1 MRRQRSSMSD
11 SQLPFT
17 CSRGFKLIS
26 QVINITDIDF
36 KKRSISLNTELHFIQ
51 QNLTKPARIFL
62 NCQQLSIIKL
72 LVNKKEAK
80 FTYIDPCL
88 EVCYNNKIRRDAK
101 YFFESNRENVLF
113 SDLDLPNALGELI
126 VTIPQSEVYSSD
138 KIKLNI
144 ECKLDKPSGGIQFI
158 TPHNSVVGDN
168 LALPQGSHM
177 YTTTH
182 GNSSRL
188 WLPCVDCYS
197 ELCTWEINIC
207 CPSSCFA
214 ISAGELI
221 DHKFMV
227 ETKRKI
233 FKYQVIIPTSAPN
246 IGLVVGTFEV
256 YPDPVNRQATYFYLP
271 GMFPMVEHTVSFLQR
286 VYDYLHDLLNLA
298 LPYPMYKIVFVSDC
312 SPSWLSYSSLTICN
326 VDLLHP
332 REIIDQ
338 AIETRKVFIQAI
350 IAQYFGCFLC
360 FDSWNDYWIIHG
372 INGYASGLIFKSVFG
387 TNEYNF
393 AIKDKIESV
402 VEFYKQPGTNPFS
415 LYSSSEQLPTFA
427 APSIHSSKL
436 QSVTEKRHSTS
447 YTDNFFHPLLAT
459 KEELTAFHDRASL
472 VMRMLSLR
480 IGNDILLKV
489 LQKILALC
497 SQASK
502 SLNPLDWDTMLVSNV
517 GFVRLILTVSGKDI
531 SSFMHNWVCS
541 NGIPSLSIRYEFN
554 RRKNSLEIEIKQES
568 SSNTKTKF
576 SGPLAI
582 VVQELDT
589 FYLHTIQ
596 IEDVITR
603 HEIQFHSKLK
613 RTKRKQKCILYNSLE
628 IEVDLTATELEYPLL
643 WVKPDPQMYW
653 LSKISMDQPT
663 LMWMNLLKHDR
674 DVISQR
680 DSINT
685 LARGYVKEV
694 IAQLV
699 EMLLDTSV
707 FYRVRILCIKSVI
720 RLLNKFYYD
729 DTSMNT
735 LDCFYKLYGSKES
748 PNIIAPNDFSN
759 FGYYFLQKEMPIA
772 IAGIRNQQ
780 QQTPKEVLNFLLDLL
795 KYNENTSN
803 DYSDDFYVASLVE
816 AMSCSLTIPLS
827 NLSSKP
833 NTISPQQHFLSLSKE
848 IHEIVRT
855 VIHLL
860 NIEKLLPSYKY
871 VITCSCLDTI
881 RLFQSY
887 DFIPTNLDF
896 FYSYIQGQ
904 YSNVQYAALNATI
917 DVLASIQDGQIFE
930 KFLALI
936 ENHDTISFRS
946 RAVQL
951 LTSTPPFVKKKSS
964 KLNKPEL
971 VERLWNLMNLFTAF
985 NPQIRMLLGN
995 LYLVLYGRVTPACLP
1010 HSLGVVIDL
1019 KEKTAHSSL
1028 YPN

>member
-1 MRRQRSSMSD
+1 MRRQRSSVSEP
-11 SQLPFT
+11 QLPFT
-17 CSRGFKLIS
+17 SSRGFKLVS

-36 KKRSISLNTELHFIQ
+36 KKRSISLNTEFQFIP
-51 QNLTKPARIFL
+51 QNPAKPPRIFL

-101 YFFESNRENVLF
+101 YFFQSNKENVLS
-113 SDLDLPNALGELI
+113 SDLDLPNSLGELI
-126 VTIPQSEVYSSD
+126 ISIPQSELYSSD

-144 ECKLDKPSGGIQFI
+144 ECKLDKPRGGIQFI
-158 TPHNSVVGDN
+158 TPHNSPLADN
-168 LALPQGSHM
+168 IALPQGCHM
-177 YTTTH
+177 YTTTQ
-182 GNSSRL
+182 GNTSRL
-188 WLPCVDCYS
+188 WFPCVDCYS

-207 CPSSCFA
+207 CPSTCFA
-214 ISAGELI
+214 LATGELI

-233 FKYQVIIPTSAPN
+233 FKYQINIPTSAPN
-246 IGLVVGTFEV
+246 IGLAVGTFEV

-271 GMFPMVEHTVSFLQR
+271 GTFHVVEHTVSFLQR
-286 VYDYLHDLLNLA
+286 VYDYLHDLLNLS
-298 LPYPMYKIVFVSDC
+298 LPYSMYKIVFVSDC
-312 SPSWLSYSSLTICN
+312 VPNCLSYSSLSICS

-338 AIETRKVFIQAI
+338 AIETRKIFIQAI
-350 IAQYFGCFLC
+350 TAQYFGCFLC
-360 FDSWNDYWIIHG
+360 SASWNDYWIIHG

-393 AIKDKIESV
+393 DIKDKIESV
-402 VEFYKQPGTNPFS
+402 SGFYAQPGANTS
-415 LYSSSEQLPTFA
+415 LYSSSEQLPSFA
-427 APSIHSSKL
+427 PLPINSSKT
-436 QSVTEKRHSTS
+436 QSSSDRRHSVS
-447 YTDNFFHPLLAT
+447 YTDSFFHPLLST
-459 KEELTAFHDRASL
+459 SEELTAFDDRASL

-480 IGNDILLKV
+480 IGKDILLKV
-489 LQKILALC
+489 LQKLLALC

-502 SLNPLDWDTMLVSNV
+502 SANTSDWGTMLVSTF

-541 NGIPSLSIRYEFN
+541 NGIPTISIRYEFN

-576 SGPLAI
+576 TGPFAI
-582 VVQELDT
+582 VVQELDN

-596 IEDVITR
+596 IEDVITK

-613 RTKRKQKCILYNSLE
+613 RTKRKQKCVLYNSLE
-628 IEVDLTATELEYPLL
+628 IEVDLTATDLEYPLL

-653 LSKISMDQPT
+653 LSKINVEQPT

-685 LARGYVKEV
+685 LTQGFVKEA
-694 IAQLV
+694 IANLV

-707 FYRVRILCIKSVI
+707 FYRVRILCIKSLI

-729 DTSMNT
+729 DTSMNI

-759 FGYYFLQKEMPIA
+759 FGHYFLQKEMPIA

-780 QQTPKEVLNFLLDLL
+780 QQTPKEILNFLLDLL
-795 KYNENTSN
+795 RYNENTSN
-803 DYSDDFYVASLVE
+803 DYSDDFYIASLVK

-827 NLSSKP
+827 YLSSKP
-833 NTISPQQHFLSLSKE
+833 IAISTQQHFFSLSKE
-848 IHEIVRT
+848 IIEIVRT
-855 VIHLL
+855 VVHLL

-871 VITCSCLDTI
+871 VITCSCLATI

-896 FYSYIQGQ
+896 FNSYIHGQ
-904 YSNVQYAALNATI
+904 YSNVQYAAMNAII
-917 DVLASIQDGQIFE
+917 DVLASLQDGPLFDE
-930 KFLALI
+930 FLTLM

-946 RAVQL
+946 KAVQL
-951 LTSTPPFVKKKSS
+951 LTNTPPFMKKKSS
-964 KLNKPEL
+964 NLNKPEL
-971 VERLWNLMNLFTAF
+971 VERFWSLMNYSTAF
-985 NPQIRMLLGN
+985 NPQIRMLLAN

-1010 HSLGVVIDL
+1010 QSLGVVIDL

-1028 YPN
+1028 HPS

>member
-1 MRRQRSSMSD
+1 MRRQSSFISEP
-11 SQLPFT
+11 QLPT
-17 CSRGFKLIS
+17 SSRGFKLVS

-36 KKRSISLNTELHFIQ
+36 KKRSISLNTQLHFIQ
-51 QNLTKPARIFL
+51 QNPSKPPRIFL

-101 YFFESNRENVLF
+101 FFVQSNKENVLT
-113 SDLDLPNALGELI
+113 SDLDLPNAFGELI
-126 VTIPQSEVYSSD
+126 ISMPPSELYSSN

-144 ECKLDKPSGGIQFI
+144 ECKLDKPKGGIQFI
-158 TPHNSVVGDN
+158 IPHTSLLIDN
-168 LALPQGSHM
+168 IAPPQGCHM
-177 YTTTH
+177 YTTVQ
-182 GNSSRL
+182 GNNSRL
-188 WLPCVDCYS
+188 WFPCVDCYS

-207 CPSSCFA
+207 CPSTCFA
-214 ISAGELI
+214 VATGELI

-233 FKYQVIIPTSAPN
+233 FKYQINIPTSAPN

-271 GMFPMVEHTVSFLQR
+271 GMFHILEHSVSFLQR

-312 SPSWLSYSSLTICN
+312 IPNWLSYSSLTICS

-350 IAQYFGCFLC
+350 TAQYFGCFLC
-360 FDSWNDYWIIHG
+360 SASWNDYWIIHG

-402 VEFYKQPGTNPFS
+402 SEFYAQPGINTSS
-415 LYSSSEQLPTFA
+415 LYSCPEQLPTFA
-427 APSIHSSKL
+427 PHSIHSSKP
-436 QSVTEKRHSTS
+436 QSSTDRRFTT

-459 KEELTAFHDRASL
+459 SEELTAFFDRASL

-480 IGNDILLKV
+480 IGKDILLKV

-502 SLNPLDWDTMLVSNV
+502 SSNSLDWSTMLVSTV

-531 SSFMHNWVCS
+531 SSFMYNWVCS
-541 NGIPSLSIRYEFN
+541 NGIPSISIRYEFN

-568 SSNTKTKF
+568 SNTKNKF
-576 SGPLAI
+576 TGPLAI

-589 FYLHTIQ
+589 FYVHTIQ
-596 IEDVITR
+596 IEDIITK

-613 RTKRKQKCILYNSLE
+613 RTKRKQKCVLYNSLE
-628 IEVDLTATELEYPLL
+628 IEVDLTANELEYPLL

-653 LSKISMDQPT
+653 LSKISVDQPT

-685 LARGYVKEV
+685 LTQGYIKEV

-699 EMLLDTSV
+699 EMLLDTSI
-707 FYRVRILCIKSVI
+707 FYRVRILCIQSLI
-720 RLLNKFYYD
+720 PLLNKFYYD
-729 DTSMNT
+729 DTSMNM

-772 IAGIRNQQ
+772 IARIRNQQ
-780 QQTPKEVLNFLLDLL
+780 QQTPKEILNFLLDLL
-795 KYNENTSN
+795 RYNENTSN
-803 DYSDDFYVASLVE
+803 DYSDDFYIASLVK
-816 AMSCSLTIPLS
+816 AMSFSLTIPLTY
-827 NLSSKP
+827 LSSKP
-833 NTISPQQHFLSLSKE
+833 TTISTQQHFLSLSKE
-848 IHEIVRT
+848 IIEIVRT
-855 VIHLL
+855 IVHLL

-871 VITCSCLDTI
+871 VITCSCLATI

-887 DFIPTNLDF
+887 DFIPTIVDF
-896 FYSYIQGQ
+896 FTPYIHGQ
-904 YSNVQYAALNATI
+904 YSSVQYAALNAITEI
-917 DVLASIQDGQIFE
+917 LASLQDDQIFE
-930 KFLALI
+930 DFLALI

-946 RAVQL
+946 KAVQL
-951 LTSTPPFVKKKSS
+951 LINTPPFIKKKSS
-964 KLNKPEL
+964 RLNKPEL
-971 VERLWNLMNLFTAF
+971 VERLWKLMNFYTAF
-985 NPQIRMLLGN
+985 NPQIRMLLSN

-1010 HSLGVVIDL
+1010 QSLGVVIDL

-1028 YPN
+1028 HPN